1 MKMTKITNRST
12 ETQMPTQVAP
22 VRVRVTRASDD
33 DGKESADNGDFVSA
47 GLAGLFRLRCK
58 TDTTVSIL

>member
-1 MKMTKITNRST
+1 
-12 ETQMPTQVAP
+12 MPTQAAP

-33 DGKESADNGDFVSA
+33 DGKESADDDDFVSA

-58 TDTTVSIL
+58 TDTTISIL